1 MHHVVIVHEHRV
13 LRESL
18 AFAVGTQADLRC
30 VGTASTLDAVIHLLH
45 APDVDSAVA
54 VVDTLDDAIEV
65 RSLGRAHAVLV
76 VEEPD
81 AELIRR
87 AQDAHVAALLSSDS
101 SVEDILSAIRVATGD
116 RLLIDAS
123 TVLGIID
130 HPAVAGDAEVAQRI
144 AERSERATPVE
155 LTPREH
161 DVLALLGEGLDTQ
174 QIARKLGMS
183 VHTAR
188 GHVKSLLVKLD
199 AHTQLQAVVQAS
211 RAGLLNDAVGM

>member
-30 VGTASTLDAVIHLLH
+30 VGTASTLDAVMHLLH
-45 APDVDSAVA
+45 APDGDVVVA
-54 VVDTLDDAIEV
+54 VVGTLDDAIEV
-65 RSLGRAHAVLV
+65 RALGNAHAVLV
-76 VEEPD
+76 VEEAD
-81 AELIRR
+81 AQLIRR

-101 SVEDILSAIRVATGD
+101 SVEDILGAIRVATGD

-130 HPAVAGDAEVAQRI
+130 HPTAAGG
-144 AERSERATPVE
+144 RSERSTPVE